1 MQIRIR
7 NNDFVVENGHLV
19 WQKVVCHTEWKRIQ
33 GDGEENALMHS
44 IDKGMKQEQLV
55 YGWETFKELLMW

>member
-1 MQIRIR
+1 
-7 NNDFVVENGHLV
+7 
-19 WQKVVCHTEWKRIQ
+19 
-33 GDGEENALMHS
+33 MHS